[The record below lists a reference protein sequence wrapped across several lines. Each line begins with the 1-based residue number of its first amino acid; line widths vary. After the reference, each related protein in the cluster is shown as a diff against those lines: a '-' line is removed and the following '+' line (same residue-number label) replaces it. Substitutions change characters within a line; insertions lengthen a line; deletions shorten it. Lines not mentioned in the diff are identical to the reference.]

1 MVGTRTLINGELTCE
16 LIWRSGGRR
25 VTDDLV
31 DRLRNQAAF
40 LRGESDRTADLLE
53 EAAVRIEELEEMWH
67 DGKPR

>member
-1 MVGTRTLINGELTCE
+1 M
-16 LIWRSGGRR
+16 
-25 VTDDLV
+25 TDDLV